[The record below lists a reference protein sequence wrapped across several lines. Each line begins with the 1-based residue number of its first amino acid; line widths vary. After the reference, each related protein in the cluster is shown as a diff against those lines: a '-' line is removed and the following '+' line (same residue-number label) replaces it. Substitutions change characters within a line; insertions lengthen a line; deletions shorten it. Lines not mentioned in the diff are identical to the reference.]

1 MVLINNTPAPSFVR
15 LLLAG
20 VEPVIGVVVIETSP
34 TPPNVKPLVLVI
46 PPLIVNVFVPD
57 VISVL
62 ILVAVCAVIVPD
74 KVAAGFVLNTL
85 KAPKPSTPK
94 PFKFKG
100 SVSNVT
106 PFNSNV
112 AVLLIVVD

>member
-1 MVLINNTPAPSFVR
+1 M
-15 LLLAG
+15 
-20 VEPVIGVVVIETSP
+20 
-34 TPPNVKPLVLVI
+34 
-46 PPLIVNVFVPD
+46 PD
-57 VISVL
+57 TISVL

-74 KVAAGFVLNTL
+74 KVVAGFVLNIL
-85 KAPKPSTPK
+85 KAPRLLTPK